1 MKWSLIMMI
10 KNILKIC
17 ILCFLLPG
25 LAFAIPI
32 EAYEQY
38 KLGMKQFRSKEYR
51 KAKEIF
57 INLSEKYSYADAQLN
72 LGIMEQKGF
81 ISKPNYIVA
90 REWFL
95 KAAKQGQADAQN
107 RYAALLD
114 RGIGGEKDPAQAAEW
129 RKISASLGHKTS
141 QYDLGVMYFYG
152 KGVEQDLERAA
163 TLFIKSADQGYEY
176 SKNRLY
182 AIKRMLL
189 SLKDQGDPVAYYL
202 LGTFYR
208 KGFGGLRQ
216 EDKKAFEYYS
226 FAADKGLANGQYE
239 LAQLYFYGR
248 NVKKN
253 HNMAAKLYKK
263 AADQG
268 HIFAMKKLAVMHLNR
283 QGGLSD
289 KSPEIV
295 TLLEKSAAAG
305 HQYSLKKLGY
315 MYLTGDMVKQDKA
328 KAFKLLLSAAQ
339 QGDLFSQKAL
349 GKVYMKGDGVAKD
362 MQEAAYWLTL
372 AAENNDKEAKK
383 LIKEINK

>member
-1 MKWSLIMMI
+1 MIMI
-10 KNILKIC
+10 NKYVLKIC
-17 ILCFLLPG
+17 VCFFLMPG
-25 LAFAIPI
+25 LSFAIPI
-32 EAYEQY
+32 DAYEQY
-38 KLGMKQFRSKEYR
+38 KQGMKQFRSKEYR
-51 KAKEIF
+51 KAKKIF
-57 INLSEKYSYADAQLN
+57 IELSEKYSYADAQLN
-72 LGIMEQKGF
+72 LGIMEQKGY
-81 ISKPNYIVA
+81 ISKPNYVTA

-114 RGIGGEKDPAQAAEW
+114 RGIGGEKDLIQAAKW
-129 RKISASLGHKTS
+129 RKSSADLGHKVS

-163 TLFIKSADQGYEY
+163 TLFIKSADQGYDY

-182 AIKRMLL
+182 TIKRMLL
-189 SLKDQGDPVAYYL
+189 SLKDQDDPVAYYL

-208 KGFGGLRQ
+208 KGFGGMRQ

-226 FAADKGLANGQYE
+226 LAAEKGLANGQYE
-239 LAQLYFYGR
+239 LAQFYFYGR
-248 NVKKN
+248 SVKKN
-253 HNMAAKLYKK
+253 HIMAAKLYKK

-295 TLLEKSAAAG
+295 ILLGKSAEAG
-305 HQYSLKKLGY
+305 NQYSLKKLGY
-315 MYLTGDMVKQDKA
+315 MYLIGDMVEQDKDM
-328 KAFKLLLSAAQ
+328 AFKLLLSAAQ

-349 GKVYMKGDGVAKD
+349 GKMYMKGDGVAKN

-372 AAENNDKEAKK
+372 AAGNNDREAKK
-383 LIKEINK
+383 LMKQINK